1 MMATDLQT
9 LEEKLYT
16 ILTTSTGRHM
26 LDSGG
31 AYGRHWEHNQLRTLE
46 SFKEEEA
53 TLDEYGDL
61 TIPLF
66 HHLVEALH
74 VTRLSEALDEEFK
87 EFIKDREGSYLEDI
101 EAFIENIG
109 ADEGYSEN
117 SYNRES
123 NLSQVIQYQ
132 TFTLGGTEY
141 VALQIHQGADVRGG
155 YTRPYIFELAD
166 EYALRS
172 EYASILCTGEEKHRY
187 DWSNEWLIE
196 GSCAPSPYELMTEAR
211 KVGITD
217 YIPCYQC
224 GAPLEGTDT
233 RKEVNA

>member
-1 MMATDLQT
+1 MIT

-16 ILTTSTGRHM
+16 ILTTGTGRHM

-31 AYGRHWEHNQLRTLE
+31 DSGRHWQRNQLKPID
-46 SFKEEEA
+46 SFKEEPRA
-53 TLDEYGDL
+53 VMDEWGEV
-61 TIPLF
+61 TISLF

-74 VTRLSEALDEEFK
+74 VTRLSEALDEELTDFSK
-87 EFIKDREGSYLEDI
+87 EREGSYLEDI
-101 EAFIENIG
+101 EAFIEHIG
-109 ADEGYSEN
+109 AEEGYSEN

-166 EYALRS
+166 EYALLS

>member
-1 MMATDLQT
+1 VIT

-16 ILTTSTGRHM
+16 ILTTGTGRHM

-31 AYGRHWEHNQLRTLE
+31 DSGRHWQRNQLKPID
-46 SFKEEEA
+46 SFKEEPRA
-53 TLDEYGDL
+53 VMDEWGEV
-61 TIPLF
+61 TISLF

-74 VTRLSEALDEEFK
+74 VTRLSEALDEELTDFSK
-87 EFIKDREGSYLEDI
+87 EREGSYLEDI
-101 EAFIENIG
+101 EAFIEHIG
-109 ADEGYSEN
+109 AEEGYSEN

-166 EYALRS
+166 EYALLS

>member
-1 MMATDLQT
+1 
-9 LEEKLYT
+9 
-16 ILTTSTGRHM
+16 M

-31 AYGRHWEHNQLRTLE
+31 DSGRHWQRNQLKPID
-46 SFKEEEA
+46 SFKEEPRA
-53 TLDEYGDL
+53 VMDEWGEV
-61 TIPLF
+61 TISLF

-74 VTRLSEALDEEFK
+74 VTRLSEALDEELTDFSK
-87 EFIKDREGSYLEDI
+87 EREGSYLEDI
-101 EAFIENIG
+101 EAFIEHIG
-109 ADEGYSEN
+109 AEEGYSEN

-166 EYALRS
+166 EYALLS